1 VTQEIVT
8 LITQLGPNWRAILSS
23 MWEEP
28 ELPEILR
35 GAHDFEVV
43 DKARRRSRIAAFAGK
58 QVRSRNAFKVLI
70 DQMLVAR
77 TPGAGKGIYRV
88 VCSYNTYNLAFL
100 TIHKTRIRRDLWL
113 LDFHEAKRSSNLP
126 ISLSGGLGES

>member
-43 DKARRRSRIAAFAGK
+43 DKARRRSQAFMEADIIRYEPMNG
-58 QVRSRNAFKVLI
+58 SLLGSPNAP
-70 DQMLVAR
+70 MR
-77 TPGAGKGIYRV
+77 P
-88 VCSYNTYNLAFL
+88 
-100 TIHKTRIRRDLWL
+100 
-113 LDFHEAKRSSNLP
+113 
-126 ISLSGGLGES
+126 